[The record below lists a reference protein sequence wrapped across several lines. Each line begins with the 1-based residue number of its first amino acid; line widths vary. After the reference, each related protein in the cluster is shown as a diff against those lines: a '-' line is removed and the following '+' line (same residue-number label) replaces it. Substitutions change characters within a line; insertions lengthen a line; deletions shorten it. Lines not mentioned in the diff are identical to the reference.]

1 MRMKPGSSWITFSDH
16 DLCLYKE
23 NWIIRVSARKRKNI
37 VSWYSPLLLEES
49 AEKGGLIKMA
59 KILIFDSENMD
70 EMSVQEL
77 IAFITQKAGRYL
89 EQTDVPVSWKNQ
101 NELSFP
107 GLQIRMREQTVY
119 LDGVQIS
126 LSRYEFFTL
135 CFLAGHPGWV
145 FSKEQIYE
153 SVWKE
158 DGENCGTAVTNVI
171 SQIRRKLKQE
181 NPNGGYIRTVVG
193 SGYKFMPALDDS
205 SNVF

>member
-1 MRMKPGSSWITFSDH
+1 
-16 DLCLYKE
+16 
-23 NWIIRVSARKRKNI
+23 
-37 VSWYSPLLLEES
+37 
-49 AEKGGLIKMA
+49 MA

-70 EMSVQEL
+70 EMTVQEL
-77 IAFITQKAGRYL
+77 ISFITQKAGGYL
-89 EQTDVPVSWKNQ
+89 EQADLPASLKNQ
-101 NELSFP
+101 KELSFP
-107 GLQIRMREQTVY
+107 GLQIRMREQTVH

-135 CFLAGHPGWV
+135 CFLAGHPGWG

-158 DGENCGTAVTNVI
+158 AGENCGTAVTNVI

-193 SGYKFMPALDDS
+193 SGYKFMPATDDS
-205 SNVF
+205 SNIF